1 MRIKVLG
8 TAAAEGVPA
17 MFCNCEN
24 CVKARELKGKNLR
37 ARTQAL
43 IDNDLLVDFSDDTY
57 LNGQRFGIDL
67 SAIKY
72 FLITH
77 AHSDHLS
84 PWEFDNLNAGV
95 NRTEE
100 KVFILGGKYIL
111 DEIVRVCPGSINGLI
126 EKGTVEFVELKPF
139 VKTEIGEY
147 AITPL
152 KANHAGGNAMVY
164 IIEKGGKSML
174 YCLDTGKLPEEDFE
188 FMKGIKKPL
197 DFVLID
203 CTYGRVPADKY
214 GGHLSLYDGANQ
226 IKLMKDTGAVSEK
239 TDVMV
244 THFAHW
250 HIPSHEAMEEMAAE
264 FGYEVSYDGIEK
276 EI

>member
-1 MRIKVLG
+1 MKIKVLG
-8 TAAAEGVPA
+8 TAACEGVPA

-24 CVKARELKGKNLR
+24 CVKARQLKGKNLR

-43 IDNDLLVDFSDDTY
+43 INEDLLVDFHDDTY
-57 LNGQRFGIDL
+57 LNGQRFGLDL
-67 SAIKY
+67 TKIKY

-77 AHSDHLS
+77 AHCDHLS

-95 NRTEE
+95 N
-100 KVFILGGKYIL
+100 KVNEQVYVLGGRYIL
-111 DEIVRVCPGSINGLI
+111 DEMIRVTGNSIKTQL
-126 EKGTVEFVELKPF
+126 EKGMVTFIELKPF
-139 VKTEIGEY
+139 ETTDLGAY

-152 KANHAGGNAMVY
+152 PANHAGNKAMVY
-164 IIEKGGKSML
+164 VIENQGKRVF
-174 YCLDTGKLPEEDFE
+174 YCLDTGKLSEETFE
-188 FMKGIKKPL
+188 FMKGIKPFDL
-197 DFVLID
+197 VVLD

-226 IKLMKDTGAVSEK
+226 VKKMKESGVVTDK
-239 TDVMV
+239 TQILL

-250 HIPSHEAMEEMAAE
+250 HIPSHEDMQRMADE

>member
-43 IDNDLLVDFSDDTY
+43 IDNDLLIDFSDDTY

-95 NRTEE
+95 NRTEK

-111 DEIVRVCPGSINGLI
+111 DEIVRVCPRSINGLM
-126 EKGTVEFVELKPF
+126 EKGVVEFIELSPF
-139 VKTEIGEY
+139 VKTKIGEY

-188 FMKGIKKPL
+188 FMKGIKNPF

-214 GGHLSLYDGANQ
+214 GGHLSLYDGVNQ
-226 IKLMKDTGAVSEK
+226 INLMKQAGAVSDK

-250 HIPSHEAMEEMAAE
+250 HIPSHEAMEEMASE

>member
-1 MRIKVLG
+1 MKIKLLG

-37 ARTQAL
+37 ARTQAVIDGDLL
-43 IDNDLLVDFSDDTY
+43 IDFSSDTY
-57 LNGQRFGIDL
+57 LNGQRFEIDL

-84 PWEFDNLNAGV
+84 PWEFGNLNAGI

-100 KVFILGGKYIL
+100 KVCILGGKYIL
-111 DEIVRVCPGSINGLI
+111 DEIQRVCPNSIGGLM
-126 EKGTVEFVELKPF
+126 EKGTITFIELKPF
-139 VKTEIGEY
+139 VKTQVGEY
-147 AITPL
+147 GITPMQ
-152 KANHAGGNAMVY
+152 ANHAGGNAMVY
-164 IIEKGGKSML
+164 IIEKGGKSVL
-174 YCLDTGKLPEEDFE
+174 YCLDTGKLPPEDFE
-188 FMKGIKKPL
+188 YMKGLEKPF
-197 DFVLID
+197 DYVIID

-226 IKLMKDTGAVSEK
+226 IKLMKETGAVDDK
-239 TDVMV
+239 TGVMV

-250 HIPSHEAMEEMAAE
+250 HIPSHEAMEQMAAE
-264 FGYEVSYDGIEK
+264 FGFEVSYDGIEK